1 MKRDK
6 PFSGGRVAASKGM
19 AFSKSPVLAVR
30 LPDWRSRVMLFV
42 LFAAFAAL
50 GARAVWLQAMST
62 QFLQK
67 QGKSRYERTLDMPA
81 TRGKSWTA
89 TARCSPPRCR

>member
-6 PFSGGRVAASKGM
+6 PFTSSRTATGRVAAAKGM

-50 GARAVWLQAMST
+50 GLRALWLQVMSP
-62 QFLQK
+62 QFLQ
-67 QGKSRYERTLDMPA
+67 QLGKSRYERTLELPA
-81 TRGKSWTA
+81 TRG
-89 TARCSPPRCR
+89 